1 MIYIM
6 YMCIFNIIL
15 YYIILYHIRLYYII
29 FILYLPDIQNIFGT
43 FGWKISRDQSFEMA
57 IPSIEV
63 GCEILH
69 QKDGWKPI
77 NNGRNHHFQL
87 VIWISQPSTVE
98 FRTCPKWGRQS
109 PGSIRRAGSW
119 SERMVLLSGVP
130 GDTDWC
136 FFHTSWLITW
146 WSWLS
151 RVCWN

>member
-109 PGSIRRAGSW
+109 PAPEGRVREAREWFCCLGSLEIPIDVFSTQ
-119 SERMVLLSGVP
+119 VDL
-130 GDTDWC
+130 
-136 FFHTSWLITW
+136 
-146 WSWLS
+146 
-151 RVCWN
+151 